1 MMTTLH
7 CLLDNNYVNIYWT
20 YSIYDVTSEGQYLL
34 LYAIYAAQRVAEV
47 KNVEAMNI
55 NNIKEC

>member
-7 CLLDNNYVNIYWT
+7 CVLGNNYVNIYWT

-34 LYAIYAAQRVAEV
+34 LDAIYAAQEWL
-47 KNVEAMNI
+47 KL
-55 NNIKEC
+55 KTWKL